1 MSGASF
7 DVSGTEHASGLGKQ
21 ALPVSGLD
29 LRIDR
34 RAVRRGL
41 HVGNGLGAVIRSD
54 NNPLAIGDYIT
65 LQGGAV
71 CRNAS

>member
-1 MSGASF
+1 M
-7 DVSGTEHASGLGKQ
+7 
-21 ALPVSGLD
+21 LPVSGLD

>member
-1 MSGASF
+1 MCQ
-7 DVSGTEHASGLGKQ
+7 DLGKQ

-34 RAVRRGL
+34 WAVRQDLEVSR
-41 HVGNGLGAVIRSD
+41 GLGALIRSD
-54 NNPLAIGDYIT
+54 NNPFAIGDCIT
-65 LQGGAV
+65 LQGGGV